1 MSVAQTGVV
10 IIGRN
15 EGERLRACIE
25 SVLPQAAHV
34 VYVDS
39 GSADGS
45 VQLAQSLGCD
55 VVELSADRP
64 FTAARGRNAGYRHLL
79 FHYDLQFIQFID
91 GDCTLDESWMMHAL
105 AKMAEDGKI
114 AVVCGRRRER
124 FPDAT
129 IYNLQCDMEWN
140 TPIGCADACGG
151 DALMRVAALRE
162 VNGFDESFAAGEEP
176 EMCFRMREC
185 GWQIWR
191 IDAEMT
197 LHDAA
202 MTRFSQWWTRS
213 VRAGSAYAQS
223 SYVHGD
229 AKYNVR
235 QTFSI
240 WLWSVIVP
248 LIAIAGVP
256 FTAGLSLGLFL
267 LYPVLGWRIYR
278 WRRGIGDPVRDSAVY
293 SIFTVIGKWANL
305 VGQVRFWRTRESKL
319 IEYKSAE
326 AV

>member
-1 MSVAQTGVV
+1 MSIEESGAV

-15 EGERLRACIE
+15 EAERLRACIG
-25 SVLPQAAHV
+25 SVLPQVARV

-45 VQLAQSLGCD
+45 VALAQSLGCD
-55 VVELSADRP
+55 VVQLTPDRP

-79 FHYDLQFIQFID
+79 SQYDLQFIQFID
-91 GDCTLDESWMMHAL
+91 GDCTLDESWMTHAL
-105 AKMAEDGKI
+105 AKMGENAKI

-124 FPDAT
+124 FPDAS
-129 IYNLQCDMEWN
+129 IYNLLCDMEWN
-140 TPIGCADACGG
+140 TPVGRAEACGG

-162 VNGFDESFAAGEEP
+162 VDGFDESFAAGEEP
-176 EMCFRMREC
+176 EMCFRMRER
-185 GWQIWR
+185 GWQVWR

-197 LHDAA
+197 RHDAS

-223 SYVHGD
+223 AYAHGD
-229 AKYNVR
+229 ARYNVR
-235 QTFSI
+235 QSASI
-240 WLWSVIVP
+240 WLWAVVIP
-248 LIAIAGVP
+248 ALAILGVP

-267 LYPVLGWRIYR
+267 LYPVLAWRVFC
-278 WRRGIGDPVRDSAVY
+278 WRREIGDAVKPSAVY
-293 SIFTVIGKWANL
+293 AVFTVLGKWANL
-305 VGQVRFWRTRESKL
+305 VGQMRFWRKRESKL